1 MSGLIFNLLFCQTV
15 VQIWEKTSRIFVHI
29 MHYSNSKTVKSCSL
43 FAGPCLPNKYWMSK
57 ASISYQEAEEKYNV
71 QYDMHDHITSW
82 WGLQLI
88 INTEAEVNGFFLM
101 NRSHNKA

>member
-1 MSGLIFNLLFCQTV
+1 
-15 VQIWEKTSRIFVHI
+15 
-29 MHYSNSKTVKSCSL
+29 
-43 FAGPCLPNKYWMSK
+43 MSK

-71 QYDMHDHITSW
+71 QYALHDHITSW

-101 NRSHNKA
+101 NRSRNKA